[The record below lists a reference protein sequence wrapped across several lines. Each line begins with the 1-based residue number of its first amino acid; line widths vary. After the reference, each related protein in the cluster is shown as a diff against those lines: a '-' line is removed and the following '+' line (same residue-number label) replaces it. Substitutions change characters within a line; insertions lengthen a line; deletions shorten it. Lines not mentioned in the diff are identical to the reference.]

1 MAYATET
8 SFILKSRSWRYNR
21 NGWVDI
27 FKPLSK
33 TCLRTDRV
41 NLKIVRYSLLKP
53 PQSPRAI
60 PEDLS
65 SRLQR
70 LHGDPLAWWVGQF
83 LKYMLRLQPKT
94 QAIIEAATRKLGFKS
109 PIVGVHIRRTDK
121 IRREAALHHLEQ
133 YIDYVDEYYE
143 QMEMIKSIDKR
154 RIYLATDDP
163 MVMNSVI

>member
-94 QAIIEAATRKLGFKS
+94 QAIIEVVYIFDE
-109 PIVGVHIRRTDK
+109 RTK
-121 IRREAALHHLEQ
+121 LEQ
-133 YIDYVDEYYE
+133 KQPYI
-143 QMEMIKSIDKR
+143 ILNSIL
-154 RIYLATDDP
+154 I
-163 MVMNSVI
+163 MWMNITNKWK